1 MDRDRIKIIE
11 FGDDGVS
18 DSSEPRPAARAMGE
32 KKIKILEFEG
42 GPEQVR
48 PEQTAEPAVGH
59 IKIME
64 FDGGPGNEA
73 PRRAETPTG
82 APSRATTRSA
92 AAAMSLRSP
101 TVTMPAAGSISASCS
116 PPPSAPS
123 CRPCTC
129 PCGRA
134 DR

>member
-82 APSRATTRSA
+82 APS
-92 AAAMSLRSP
+92 
-101 TVTMPAAGSISASCS
+101 PADIKVREFGAEPEKPARQPGTSGIKIVEF
-116 PPPSAPS
+116 
-123 CRPCTC
+123 
-129 PCGRA
+129 
-134 DR
+134 D